1 MENKKLPQH
10 FVRNA
15 GVFYVCHRLYSMV
28 WNATPTTRY
37 ARGRNVVIDSE
48 GEESSHPAG
57 RNPSELPPPPRSS
70 P

>member
-1 MENKKLPQH
+1 MENKKLPQRLA
-10 FVRNA
+10 RNA
-15 GVFYVCHRLYSMV
+15 GVFYVCHRLSQMG

-48 GEESSHPAG
+48 GEESSHAAG
-57 RNPSELPPPPRSS
+57 RNLSGRPPPPRSG